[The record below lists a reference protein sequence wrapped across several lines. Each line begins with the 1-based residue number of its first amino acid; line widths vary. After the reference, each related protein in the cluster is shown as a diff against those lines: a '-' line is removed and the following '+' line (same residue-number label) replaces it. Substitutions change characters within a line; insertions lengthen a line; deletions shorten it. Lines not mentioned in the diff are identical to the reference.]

1 MTVVV
6 TFIIVAITMIVL
18 FFSLATGIA
27 LAQEKVISSIHARTQ
42 DVKRWGGYILVGVGI
57 WFISLTVF
65 VDFFASIFSV

>member
-1 MTVVV
+1 MTALL
-6 TFIIVAITMIVL
+6 TFIVVAITMVIL

-27 LAQEKVISSIHARTQ
+27 FAEAQVISSIKARTQ
-42 DVKRWGGYILVGVGI
+42 HVKRWGGFILIAVGI